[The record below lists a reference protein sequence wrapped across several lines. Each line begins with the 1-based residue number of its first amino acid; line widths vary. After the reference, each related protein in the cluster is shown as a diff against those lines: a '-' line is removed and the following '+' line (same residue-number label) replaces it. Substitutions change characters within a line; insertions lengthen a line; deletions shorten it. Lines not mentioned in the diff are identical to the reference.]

1 MLNGKPFSGKGIIIT
16 GGGSGLGLQMANTLG
31 SYGAVIHIIS
41 RDQEK
46 LNKARN
52 SLKDKSIEC
61 FTYSSDIR
69 DFDKIKEIVNK
80 MMNDHEISG
89 LINNAAGN
97 FISRTEDLSMNGFL
111 TVLNI
116 VLTGS
121 INITLEVGKRWIKD
135 GKRGNILSILATYV
149 DTGSP
154 YVVPSAT
161 AKSGLQAFTRSI
173 AAEWGPKGIR
183 ANGIAPGPFK
193 TDGAWKNL
201 IPGDEAENLMI
212 NRNPM
217 RRLGRKEEIGELAAY
232 LMSDAAEYMN
242 GETIRI
248 DGGEYINSAAQ
259 FSRLSMLPDSMW
271 EEMKERR
278 NKK

>member
-1 MLNGKPFSGKGIIIT
+1 MLNGKPFSGKGMIIT

-52 SLKDKSIEC
+52 SLKENGIEC

-80 MMNDHEISG
+80 IMSEHEISG

-111 TVLNI
+111 AVLNI

-201 IPGDEAENLMI
+201 IPGDEAENLMV

-232 LMSDAAEYMN
+232 LMSDAAEYIN

-248 DGGEYINSAAQ
+248 DGGEYINSASQ
-259 FSRLSMLPDSMW
+259 FSMLSMLPDSMW